1 MAFIEKYLR
10 RPNKNLEERMKLINE
25 FTSESGKKLIESEFK
40 YQLISENAYDLIG
53 VLNNKFK
60 YDYIN
65 ENAFIQIL
73 GYKKNDLIG
82 KSVLK
87 YIHPDDVSIA
97 AEALFE
103 GFRKGMGEA
112 ELRFKHRDGYWIWIE
127 AKGQTFI
134 DSDGNSKAIII
145 SRDINERKLNEQK
158 ITESERKFRQLFN
171 QLSFYKDLFAHDINN
186 VLHVIR
192 SSAELLSLQLS
203 NQKTKIVEDL
213 LKMID
218 KQIERGTKLMS
229 NAFILSELEESHI
242 SIKNLKLCEV
252 LEDSIEYV
260 KKVYEERN
268 VQITVHCDKKED
280 VIIVKTSYLL
290 QDIFDN
296 ILINAIKYNKNPQ
309 VQIHI
314 NVSPEKIEGKNFVK
328 ICFEDNGIGI
338 SNEKKQFIFE
348 SGNRELKGSKG
359 MGLGLSIVKKIVDSY
374 QGNIWVEDRVKNDY
388 TQGTRVV
395 ILLREIIN

>member
-1 MAFIEKYLR
+1 MKQPTKEPEKIKKLTNNKLCDSEEKYR
-10 RPNKNLEERMKLINE
+10 LI
-25 FTSESGKKLIESEFK
+25 F
-40 YQLISENAYDLIG
+40 ENAYDLIG
-53 VLNNKFK
+53 VLNHKFK

-65 ENAFIQIL
+65 ENAFTQIL
-73 GYKKNDLIG
+73 GYTREELIG

-87 YIHPDDVSIA
+87 FIHPDDVSFG

-103 GFRKGMGEA
+103 GFKKGKGEG
-112 ELRFKHRDGYWIWIE
+112 ELRFRHKNGHWIWIE

-134 DSDGNSKAIII
+134 DSDGKLKAIII
-145 SRDINERKLNEQK
+145 SREVSERKLNEQK
-158 ITESERKFRQLFN
+158 IQESERKFRQLYN

-186 VLHVIR
+186 VLHVVR

-203 NQKTKIVEDL
+203 NQKTKIIEDL

-229 NAFILSELEESHI
+229 NAYILSELEESHI
-242 SIKNLKLCEV
+242 SIKSLKLCEV

-260 KKVYEERN
+260 KKVYEKRN
-268 VQITVHCDKKED
+268 VQITIQCEKKED
-280 VIIVKTSYLL
+280 VIIVKASYLL

-296 ILINAIKYNKNPQ
+296 ILINAVKYNKNPQ
-309 VQIHI
+309 VKI
-314 NVSPEKIEGKNFVK
+314 NIIVSPKQVEGINFLKIS
-328 ICFEDNGIGI
+328 FEDNGIGI
-338 SNEKKQFIFE
+338 SDEKKQLIFE
-348 SGNRELKGSKG
+348 SGNREIKDSKG

-374 QGNIWVEDRVKNDY
+374 QGDIWVEDKVKNDY